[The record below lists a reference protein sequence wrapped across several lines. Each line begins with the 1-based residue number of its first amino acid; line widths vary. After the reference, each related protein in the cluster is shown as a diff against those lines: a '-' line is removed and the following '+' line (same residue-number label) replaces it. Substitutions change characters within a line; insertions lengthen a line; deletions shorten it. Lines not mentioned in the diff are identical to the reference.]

1 MDSIIGSGKQ
11 QGICAPIPILGVGKA
26 SGLVPTSAVVVEEDL
41 QAPFPLTTIAIGE
54 DLQAIDGIDPDD
66 IRFDGEEEDVDDEDV
81 L

>member
-1 MDSIIGSGKQ
+1 MDSIIGSGEQ
-11 QGICAPIPILGVGKA
+11 QGICAPIPIRCLGVGKA
-26 SGLVPTSAVVVEEDL
+26 VVVVEEDL
-41 QAPFPLTTIAIGE
+41 QAPFPLTTIIGE

>member
-1 MDSIIGSGKQ
+1 MDSIIGSGEQ

-41 QAPFPLTTIAIGE
+41 QAPLSLTTIIGE
-54 DLQAIDGIDPDD
+54 DLQTLDGIDPDD
-66 IRFDGEEEDVDDEDV
+66 IRFDGEDEDVDDDV